1 MTVKAGIFF
10 FGLAVVLFFV
20 SGCGREDSAQHPL
33 YRKGEQLRRDG
44 NPVEAESYFRRYLE
58 RVPEAPLGHLALA
71 GLYDEALDNPA
82 AALYHYD
89 EYLRLIPADSPDRAT
104 VEQYRQL
111 VRAKLRREL
120 SGEPLPELPAA
131 ALAEENRKLRRL
143 NEQLK
148 AYIVNQ
154 NRKIAELLKQPKP
167 SAPEETVSPS
177 GDRSYI
183 VQSGDTPGKIALRFY
198 GSATKYPKIME
209 ANGLS
214 GAGNLRI
221 GQRLVIPAE

>member
-1 MTVKAGIFF
+1 MRAGMIVFTLAA
-10 FGLAVVLFFV
+10 GLLFS

-33 YRKGEQLRRDG
+33 YRKGEQLRKEG

-58 RVPEAPLGHLALA
+58 RVPNAPLGHLALA
-71 GLYDEALDNPA
+71 GLCDESLGNPA

-111 VRAKLRREL
+111 VRSKLLREL
-120 SGEPLPELPAA
+120 SGEPLPALPAD
-131 ALAEENRKLRRL
+131 ALAEENRKLRQL
-143 NEQLK
+143 NEQMKL
-148 AYIVNQ
+148 YIISQ
-154 NRKIAELLKQPKP
+154 NRKIAELRKEPNT
-167 SAPEETVSPS
+167 STPEATATTPA
-177 GDRSYI
+177 GDRAYV
-183 VQSGDTPGKIALRFY
+183 VQAGDTPGKIAQRFY
-198 GSATKYPKIME
+198 GSAAKYSKIME

-221 GQRLVIPAE
+221 GQKLVIPAE